1 MIRGVFSLLRLIDNI
16 VRIRWMKNKVYRM
29 GYEPKRE
36 KSNSTGR
43 VDHQNLVA
51 QNS

>member
-43 VDHQNLVA
+43 VDHQNPVA

>member
-1 MIRGVFSLLRLIDNI
+1 MICGMFSLLRLIDNI

-29 GYEPKRE
+29 GYEPKHE

-43 VDHQNLVA
+43 ADHQNPVA